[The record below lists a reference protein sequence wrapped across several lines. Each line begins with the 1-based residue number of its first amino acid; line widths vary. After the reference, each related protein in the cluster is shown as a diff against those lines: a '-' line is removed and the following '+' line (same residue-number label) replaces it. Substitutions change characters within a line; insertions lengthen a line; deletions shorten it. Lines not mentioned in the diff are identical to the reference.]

1 MNAKALFLA
10 LAALTVTSAD
20 AQRIFSCKDSKGP
33 RTSDRPFTDCKDQTE
48 HRHDGGVMARIGPEL
63 NDDQRQALE
72 AQRRKHESDL
82 REAQA
87 RKRQEQNLRIRFPNE
102 AAHQRA
108 RQIEVGEVGKAIR
121 LHGDRIDALR
131 VERKRL
137 ADEEEFHPKGLP
149 AWLRARIDAN
159 EASQSAQRDLL
170 QSQEVALERVT
181 VKYDTEL
188 VRLRQ
193 LWK

>member
-1 MNAKALFLA
+1 MNANALFFV

-20 AQRIFSCKDSKGP
+20 AQRIFSCNDSKGR
-33 RTSDRPFTDCKDQTE
+33 RTSDRPFTDCQE
-48 HRHDGGVMARIGPEL
+48 QSELRRDGAVKQRIRPEL
-63 NDDQRQALE
+63 NEDERQAVE
-72 AQRRKHESDL
+72 AQRRKDESAL

-87 RKRQEQNLRIRFPNE
+87 RKRQEQNLLIRFPNE
-102 AAHQRA
+102 AAHERA
-108 RQIEVGEVGKAIR
+108 RQIEVGEVRKAIR
-121 LHGDRIDALR
+121 LHGNRIDALK

-137 ADEEEFHPKGLP
+137 ADEEEFHPNRLP

-181 VKYDTEL
+181 AKYDTEL
-188 VRLRQ
+188 VRLGQ